1 MVKLD
6 RIYTGGGDKGETSLG
21 SGLRVPK
28 DSPRV
33 DAMGDVDEAN
43 SVIGLERRVLDKDPT
58 GLSDVLARIQNDLFD
73 LGADL
78 ATPGADP
85 ADGKLRI
92 QPEQAA
98 RLEQEIDALNVRLA
112 PLTSFILPGGSAA
125 ACWLHLA
132 RTVVRRAER
141 TVTGLARNDTINPHL
156 VVYLNRLSDLI
167 FVMARIANNDGTTD
181 VLWQPGMNITKIEGK
196 SSLP

>member
-28 DSPRV
+28 DSARV

-43 SVIGLERRVLDKDPT
+43 SVIGLARHVLDKDPS
-58 GLSDVLARIQNDLFD
+58 GLSQILARIQNDLFD
-73 LGADL
+73 VGADL

-92 QPEQAA
+92 QPEQVA
-98 RLEQEIDALNVRLA
+98 RLEQEIDVLNERLT

-141 TVTGLARNDTINPHL
+141 TVIGLARSDEINPHL
-156 VVYLNRLSDLI
+156 VVYLNRLSDLM
-167 FVMARIANNDGTTD
+167 FVMGRIANNDGTSD
-181 VLWQPGMNITKIEGK
+181 VLWQPGMNVPKNTG
-196 SSLP
+196 

>member
-1 MVKLD
+1 MVRLD

-28 DSPRV
+28 DSARV
-33 DAMGDVDEAN
+33 DAMGDVDEVN
-43 SVIGLERRVLDKDPT
+43 SVIGLARRVLDKDPT
-58 GLSDVLARIQNDLFD
+58 GLSAVLARIQNDLFD

-92 QPEQAA
+92 QPEQVA
-98 RLEQEIDALNVRLA
+98 RLEGEIDELNERLT

-125 ACWLHLA
+125 SCWLHLA
-132 RTVVRRAER
+132 RTVARRAER
-141 TVTGLARNDTINPHL
+141 TVTGLAHNDEINPHL
-156 VVYLNRLSDLI
+156 VVYLNRLSDLM
-167 FVMARIANNDGTTD
+167 FVMARIANNDGTSD
-181 VLWQPGMNITKIEGK
+181 VLWQPGMNVPKNRD
-196 SSLP
+196 